1 MSVLLVTDDADDDI
15 SIDSKETFYKQLKD
29 LNYDFN
35 FTSSSS
41 SLSPSILVQSNSHYR
56 QHRRRRRRCCR
67 SQQCLLQHLLTY
79 MYTLFILTNQLHW
92 SVIIFSLSSMKIMST
107 HASTTISK
115 RPLITPSIKS
125 TTNHFIETNNEQQ
138 CLPLSNSLIDRICS
152 KTCRIG
158 KLPFVSSDA
167 YNPFVGEQSFLP
179 FCSNLL
185 NQTIIQEQF
194 LNQTN
199 EIECRLTLNRIL
211 EGDGKAR
218 KATELFATYLE
229 AIDSASEQNRYS
241 IINADCQGAYRIWA
255 CSIQIPFYYQNHLIP
270 PCQSICDEVER
281 VCPTYRPS
289 DREPLF
295 AGQPLFFC
303 HGGIV
308 ENNDYGQRPHCFDS
322 CHVSHGSL
330 QRPSQP
336 TDTSSSG
343 STSKSIGSFI
353 ENLVTTPPC
362 FEIQPYLSLSDS
374 KPSLSSLTNET
385 LFENRTNR
393 SRSSSAINRTISL
406 SLSFILTFIFLDK
419 ILTTN
424 SSS

>member
-15 SIDSKETFYKQLKD
+15 SIDCKDNFYKQLKD
-29 LNYDFN
+29 FDYN
-35 FTSSSS
+35 FSFTLPSS
-41 SLSPSILVQSNSHYR
+41 SPSILVQSDQHYR
-56 QHRRRRRRCCR
+56 QHRRHRRRCCRR
-67 SQQCLLQHLLTY
+67 SQQCLLQYLLTY
-79 MYTLFILTNQLHW
+79 MYTLFILTNHLHW

-107 HASTTISK
+107 HATTTISK
-115 RPLITPSIKS
+115 RPLITPSIKLTTT

-138 CLPLSNSLIDRICS
+138 QQCLTITDSIVDRICS

-158 KLPFVSSDA
+158 KLPFVSTDS
-167 YNPFVGEQSFLP
+167 YNPFIGEQYFLP

-185 NQTIIQEQF
+185 NQTIIQETF
-194 LNQTN
+194 FNQIT
-199 EIECRLTLNRIL
+199 EHECRLVLNQIL

-218 KATELFATYLE
+218 KATELFATYMQ
-229 AIDSASEQNRYS
+229 AIDSASEENRYS
-241 IINADCQGAYRIWA
+241 IITADCQSAYRIWA
-255 CSIQIPFYYQNHLIP
+255 CSIQIPFYYQNQLIP

-281 VCPTYRPS
+281 VCPTFRPS

-322 CHVSHGSL
+322 CHVSQGSL
-330 QRPSQP
+330 QRPSQL
-336 TDTSSSG
+336 TNQSV
-343 STSKSIGSFI
+343 SIFI
-353 ENLVTTPPC
+353 KNIATTPQC
-362 FEIQPYLSLSDS
+362 FQIQPYISSSVDSYLS
-374 KPSLSSLTNET
+374 NET
-385 LFENRTNR
+385 LFENRTNQF
-393 SRSSSAINRTISL
+393 RSSSATDRTIS
-406 SLSFILTFIFLDK
+406 SLMSFILTFIFLEK